1 MVVMWHR
8 MGDPSLLKGKK
19 IDKGILRRAW
29 GFASPF
35 RRLIIV
41 FLATL
46 MAGAVLG
53 LVPPLLFRKI
63 IDQAIPAR
71 DRNMVGAM
79 AILFVLAAVASGAL
93 ELVSRWASS
102 RVGEGLIYQ
111 LRSTLF
117 DKVQRMP
124 IAFFTRTQTGA
135 LISRLNNDVVGA
147 QRAVTGTLGQVVSN
161 VITLITGLITMIY
174 LDWRLTLIGLVILPV
189 FVVPAKRVGRKLSE
203 IFRQQMDL
211 NASMNTQM
219 TERFNVSGAQLVKLY
234 GRADEE
240 LENFSSKAA
249 AVRDIG
255 VRGAMYGRSFYAGL
269 ELAEAIGA
277 AAIYVIGA
285 NFAISQSIS
294 PGTLVAI
301 AAIMMRVYGPLTELT
316 SARIDIMTALVSF
329 ERVFELLDAPVN
341 IADRPGAVD
350 LIAPTGKVEFSH
362 VTFRYPAANEVS
374 VASLENPGS
383 TQLSTKAGDNVL
395 HDVSFTVESGQMLA
409 LVGPSGAGKSTIASL
424 VSRLYD
430 ATGGSVQVDGH
441 DVRDLTLASLSA
453 AIGVVPQDPHLFHE
467 SIASNLRFAK
477 PGATLEQ
484 MEAACRGAQIHDVVA
499 ALPDGYETIVG
510 ERGYRMSGGEKQRLA
525 IARMLLKDPA
535 IVILDEATS
544 HLDSENESLVQ
555 DALETAMAGRTS
567 IVIAHRLSTIRN
579 ADQICVID
587 AGEVVERGTH
597 AELLA
602 TGGLYSELYETL
614 VGSTATPG

>member
-1 MVVMWHR
+1 MFHR

-19 IDKGILRRAW
+19 LDRGILRRAW
-29 GFASPF
+29 GFALPF
-35 RRLIIV
+35 RGLILL
-41 FLATL
+41 FLATIVV
-46 MAGAVLG
+46 GAMLG
-53 LVPPLLFRKI
+53 LLPPLLFRSI
-63 IDQAIPAR
+63 IDRAIPRR
-71 DRNMVGAM
+71 DRHLVTIM
-79 AILFVLAAVASGAL
+79 AVLFVAAAFVSGAL
-93 ELVSRWASS
+93 GLVSRWASS

-111 LRSTLF
+111 LRAALF

-161 VITLITGLITMIY
+161 VITLITSLITMLI
-174 LDWRLTLIGLVILPV
+174 LDWRLTVIGLVILPV
-189 FVVPAKRVGRKLSE
+189 FVVPAKRVGRRLSD

-211 NASMNTQM
+211 NSSMNTQM

-240 LENFSSKAA
+240 LDRFASKAA

-255 VRGAMYGRSFYAGL
+255 VKGAMYGRSFYAGL
-269 ELAEAIGA
+269 ELAEAVGA
-277 AAIYVIGA
+277 AAIYVVGA
-285 NFAISQSIS
+285 NLAITGSVST
-294 PGTLVAI
+294 GTLVAI
-301 AAIMMRVYGPLTELT
+301 AGLMMRVYGPLTELT
-316 SARIDIMTALVSF
+316 NARIDIMTAMVSF

-350 LIAPTGKVEFSH
+350 LIEPKGRVEFDH
-362 VTFRYPAANEVS
+362 VSFRYPAANEVS

-383 TQLSTKAGDNVL
+383 TQLSTKVGDTVL
-395 HDVSFTVESGQMLA
+395 HDVVFTVEPGSMIA

-430 ATGGSVQVDGH
+430 ATEGAVRVDGH
-441 DVRDLTLASLSA
+441 DVRDLSLASLSA
-453 AIGVVPQDPHLFHE
+453 AIGVVPQDAHLFHE
-467 SIASNLRFAK
+467 SIASNLRFAR
-477 PGATLEQ
+477 PDATQEQ

-499 ALPDGYETIVG
+499 ALPEGYDTIVG

-587 AGEVVERGTH
+587 DGKVVERGTH

-602 TGGLYSELYETL
+602 AQGLYFELYETL
-614 VGSTATPG
+614 VGATQPSA

>member
-1 MVVMWHR
+1 MFHR
-8 MGDPSLLKGKK
+8 MGDPSLIKGKK
-19 IDKGILRRAW
+19 LDRGILRRAW
-29 GFASPF
+29 GFATPF
-35 RRLIIV
+35 RGLILL
-41 FLATL
+41 FLGTIIF
-46 MAGAVLG
+46 GAMLG
-53 LVPPLLFRKI
+53 LLPPLLFRAI
-63 IDQAIPAR
+63 IDRAIPRR
-71 DRNMVGAM
+71 DRHLVTVMAVLFVGA
-79 AILFVLAAVASGAL
+79 AFLSGGL
-93 ELVSRWASS
+93 GLLSRWASS

-111 LRSTLF
+111 LRAALF

-161 VITLITGLITMIY
+161 VITLVTSLVTMLI
-174 LDWRLTLIGLVILPV
+174 LDWRLTVIGLVILPV
-189 FVVPAKRVGRKLSE
+189 FVVPAKRVGRRLSD

-211 NASMNTQM
+211 NSSMNTQM

-240 LENFSSKAA
+240 LDRFASKAA

-255 VRGAMYGRSFYAGL
+255 VKGAMYGRSFYAGL
-269 ELAEAIGA
+269 ELAEAVGA

-285 NFAISQSIS
+285 NLAITGSVST
-294 PGTLVAI
+294 GTLVAI
-301 AAIMMRVYGPLTELT
+301 AGLMMRVYGPLTELT
-316 SARIDIMTALVSF
+316 NARIDIMTAMVSF

-341 IADRPGAVD
+341 IADRPGAID
-350 LIAPTGKVEFSH
+350 LIEPKGKVEFDH
-362 VTFRYPAANEVS
+362 VSFRYPAANEVS

-383 TQLSTKAGDNVL
+383 TQLSTKIGDTVL
-395 HDVSFTVESGQMLA
+395 HDVAFTVEPGTMLA

-430 ATGGSVQVDGH
+430 ATDGAVRVDGH

-467 SIASNLRFAK
+467 SIASNLRFAR
-477 PGATLEQ
+477 PDATQEQ

-499 ALPDGYETIVG
+499 ALPEGYDTIVG

-587 AGEVVERGTH
+587 GGKVVERGTH

-602 TGGLYSELYETL
+602 AHGLYFELYETL
-614 VGSTATPG
+614 VGATPAP

>member
-1 MVVMWHR
+1 MFHR
-8 MGDPSLLKGKK
+8 MGDPSLVKGKK
-19 IDKGILRRAW
+19 LDRGILRRAW
-29 GFASPF
+29 GFAAPF
-35 RRLIIV
+35 RRLILL
-41 FLATL
+41 FLVTI
-46 MAGAVLG
+46 VLG
-53 LVPPLLFRKI
+53 AMLGLLPPLLFRSI
-63 IDQAIPAR
+63 IDRAIPRR
-71 DRNMVGAM
+71 DRHLVTIM
-79 AILFVLAAVASGAL
+79 AVLFIAAAFVSGAL
-93 ELVSRWASS
+93 GLVSRWASS

-111 LRSTLF
+111 LRAALF

-161 VITLITGLITMIY
+161 VITLVTSLVTMLI
-174 LDWRLTLIGLVILPV
+174 LDWRLTIIGLVILPV
-189 FVVPAKRVGRKLSE
+189 FVVPAKRVGRRLSD

-211 NASMNTQM
+211 NSQMNTQM

-240 LENFSSKAA
+240 LDRFASKAA

-255 VRGAMYGRSFYAGL
+255 VKGAMYGRSFYAGL
-269 ELAEAIGA
+269 ELAEAVGA
-277 AAIYVIGA
+277 AAIYVVGA
-285 NFAISQSIS
+285 NLAITGSVST
-294 PGTLVAI
+294 GTLVAI
-301 AAIMMRVYGPLTELT
+301 AGLMMRVYGPLTELT
-316 SARIDIMTALVSF
+316 NARIDIMTAMVSF

-350 LIAPTGKVEFSH
+350 LVEPKGRVEFDH
-362 VTFRYPAANEVS
+362 VSFRYPAASEVS

-383 TQLSTKAGDNVL
+383 TQLSTKIGDTVL
-395 HDVSFTVESGQMLA
+395 HDVAFTIEPGTMLA

-430 ATGGSVQVDGH
+430 VTEGSVRVDGH
-441 DVRDLTLASLSA
+441 DVRDLSMASLSG

-467 SIASNLRFAK
+467 SIASNLRFAR
-477 PGATLEQ
+477 PDATQEQ

-499 ALPDGYETIVG
+499 ALPEGYDTIVG

-587 AGEVVERGTH
+587 DGRVVERGTH
-597 AELLA
+597 PELLA
-602 TGGLYSELYETL
+602 AQGLYFELYETL
-614 VGSTATPG
+614 VGATQPLG